1 MGDEVATNGAIVFAN
16 GESVPL
22 DGLRSVEFGNIYT
35 ADQYETWSGGFSMVA
50 ESLAGFDEAVS
61 LTDQS
66 VRSFVVEFEN
76 LITRSFPGA
85 SHFMRS
91 RRMWQCGRGR
101 RNANDERRKL
111 SRKRRH
117 VGYLRRRL
125 VFPNCIIDRNVYTN
139 EVEFTVWNGCEVH
152 EEG

>member
-16 GESVPL
+16 GESVPF
-22 DGLRSVEFGNIYT
+22 DGLRSVEFGNVYT
-35 ADQYETWSGGFSMVA
+35 ADQYETFSGEFSMAA
-50 ESLAGFDEAVS
+50 EAVAGFADAVS
-61 LTDQS
+61 RTDQS
-66 VRSFVVEFEN
+66 VRCFVVEFEN
-76 LITRSFPGA
+76 IATRSFPGP
-85 SHFMRS
+85 SRFMRS

-101 RNANDERRKL
+101 RNANAERRKL

-117 VGYLRRRL
+117 VGYLKRRL

-139 EVEFTVWNGCEVH
+139 EVEFTVLNGCEVH

>member
-1 MGDEVATNGAIVFAN
+1 MGDEVVTSGSIVFAN
-16 GESVPL
+16 GEYVPL
-22 DGLRSVEFGNIYT
+22 DGLRSVEFESDA
-35 ADQYETWSGGFSMVA
+35 ADQYETWSGGFSMAA
-50 ESLAGFDEAVS
+50 EAVSGFDEAVS

-91 RRMWQCGRGR
+91 RRMWQCRRGR
-101 RNANDERRKL
+101 RNANAERRKL

-117 VGYLRRRL
+117 VGCCSRRL
-125 VFPNCIIDRNVYTN
+125 VFPNCIIDTNVYTN
-139 EVEFTVWNGCEVH
+139 EVEFTLWGGCEVH